1 MARSATEVSK
11 SDAVRNYLAMRP
23 NAMGRE
29 VTAALKREG
38 IIISESLVAKVKQ
51 RSAKPGRSKRPSSRI
66 SSNGSATG
74 TSKADLIRQIAET
87 MPKPV
92 RPRDVVAAL
101 NEQGIGVSSA
111 QVSQVL
117 KAMGLK
123 RRRRRGR
130 KATPR
135 TSGRTNTSMSE
146 TLSLANLLAAKKLV
160 DLLGSV
166 EAAKQA
172 VDALAKLS

>member
-1 MARSATEVSK
+1 MARSAPEVSK
-11 SDAVRNYLAMRP
+11 SEAVRNYLAMHP

-29 VTAALKREG
+29 VAAALKREG
-38 IIISESLVAKVKQ
+38 ITISESLVAKVKQ
-51 RSAKPGRSKRPSSRI
+51 RSAKPGRSKRPASRI
-66 SSNGSATG
+66 SSNGSAAG
-74 TSKADLIRQIAET
+74 ASKAELIRQVAQT

-92 RPRDVVAAL
+92 RPRDVVATL

-130 KATPR
+130 KGVATASSR
-135 TSGRTNTSMSE
+135 TTHSTSE

-160 DLLGSV
+160 DLLGSI